1 MLEMT
6 QQLLL
11 KMTHPIE
18 SVTLDQHGA
27 RLTQNQGTGVGEG
40 EVVEKSEEIYDQVFK
55 KMWELDLGDSPAD
68 GSYSKDRPPGSPR
81 TD

>member
-1 MLEMT
+1 MT

-11 KMTHPIE
+11 KITHPIM
-18 SVTLDQHGA
+18 SVKLDQQGA
-27 RLTQNQGTGVGEG
+27 STIPNQGTEVGEG
-40 EVVEKSEEIYDQVFK
+40 EVVEKSEKIYDQVFK

>member
-1 MLEMT
+1 MT

-18 SVTLDQHGA
+18 SVKLDQLGA
-27 RLTQNQGTGVGEG
+27 STIPNQGTRVGEG
-40 EVVEKSEEIYDQVFK
+40 EVVAKSEKIYDQVFK

-68 GSYSKDRPPGSPR
+68 EPHEKNSPPGSPR
-81 TD
+81 TNG